1 MSCLNLRD
9 LYGDRYKVAIEEN
22 LPSKDPWLLVLLCES
37 GHICPWG
44 PNLLAACTS
53 SRGSIAK
60 RLTALPIATVEQNGS
75 DGINVSFHVD
85 HFDKIAAIMKPR
97 RRRRMSEA
105 QRLVA
110 AERLREYQFKPAAQ
124 PPHSTLESRVDPQ
137 RVSKHQE
144 ALSNGF

>member
-1 MSCLNLRD
+1 M
-9 LYGDRYKVAIEEN
+9 
-22 LPSKDPWLLVLLCES
+22 
-37 GHICPWG
+37 
-44 PNLLAACTS
+44 AACTS
-53 SRGSIAK
+53 SRGSITK
-60 RLTALPIATVEQNGS
+60 RLTALPFATVEQNGS

-97 RRRRMSEA
+97 RRRQMSEA

-124 PPHSTLESRVDPQ
+124 PPHSTLESRVDLQ
-137 RVSKHQE
+137 RVSEHQE